1 MQDGLRVLFVED
13 EPLVRQATAQS
24 LELAGFAVI
33 ALPSAEA
40 AMPHLSAD
48 FPGVLVTDVRLPG
61 ASGLDL
67 LQHCRNAAP
76 GVPVVLVT
84 GHGDITM
91 AVQAMREGAYD
102 FIEKPFGADRLT
114 DTVRRALER
123 RALELENQALR
134 RELAG
139 PAAGTRIIGRSHAI
153 DQVRAL
159 VANVA
164 PTDVPVMING
174 ETGTGKELVARAIHK
189 RSAHAGAH

>member
-1 MQDGLRVLFVED
+1 VLFVED

-24 LELAGFAVI
+24 LELAGFVL

-40 AMPHLSAD
+40 AMPHPGAD
-48 FPGVLVTDVRLPG
+48 FPGVLVTDVRLSG

-76 GVPVVLVT
+76 GVPVILVT

-114 DTVRRALER
+114 ETVRRALER
-123 RALELENQALR
+123 ARWNWRTTRCAASWPARGGHAHHRPAGDRAGARPDRQRGGHR
-134 RELAG
+134 RAG
-139 PAAGTRIIGRSHAI
+139 DDQRRDRHRQGT
-153 DQVRAL
+153 
-159 VANVA
+159 
-164 PTDVPVMING
+164 
-174 ETGTGKELVARAIHK
+174 VARSLHALSTRRDR
-189 RSAHAGAH
+189 RSSR